1 MAKERRLLKFSIS
14 AVTFILLEVAA
25 LAMLSR
31 SGDLQHMWIARTGYR
46 VRTAAWS
53 SSETIRSYFMLHG
66 LNEGLAAE
74 NIALTEEVQHL
85 RHQLRVGMADSVNSR
100 VPLSDG
106 FRNIPAMV
114 CKISRNSQ
122 HNYIILDKGSEDGVV
137 PQSGIVTSDGVV
149 GIIDA
154 VDRHFS
160 YGISFMN
167 TNMSVSARIG
177 SEGAVGPLSWDGVS
191 SRGAVLKQIPLQ
203 YHYSPGDTVWT
214 SGHSQLY
221 PADIP
226 LGTAGES
233 KVVNG
238 SVNEISVKLF
248 EDFNSLRYVTIVCAE
263 YVDEIGYLEN
273 LEEHNE

>member
-1 MAKERRLLKFSIS
+1 MAKERRLLKFSIN

-85 RHQLRVGMADSVNSR
+85 RHQLRVCMADSVNSR

>member
-1 MAKERRLLKFSIS
+1 MAKERRLLKFSIN

-66 LNEGLAAE
+66 LNERLAAE

>member
-31 SGDLQHMWIARTGYR
+31 SGDLQHLWIARTGFR
-46 VRTAAWS
+46 IRTAAWS
-53 SSETIRSYFMLHG
+53 GSETVRRYFRLHEENDVLSVENVA
-66 LNEGLAAE
+66 LN
-74 NIALTEEVQHL
+74 TELMRL
-85 RHQLRVGMADSVNSR
+85 RRRLREAKADSVSTY
-100 VPLSDG
+100 VPVSDG
-106 FRNIPAMV
+106 YHNIPAMV

-154 VDRHFS
+154 VDRHYS

-177 SEGAVGPLSWDGVS
+177 SEGAVGPLSWDGVG
-191 SRGAVLKQIPLQ
+191 SRGAVLRQIPLQ
-203 YHYSPGDTVWT
+203 FRYSPGDTVWT

-226 LGTAGES
+226 LGIAGES

-238 SVNEISVKLF
+238 SVNEISVSLF
-248 EDFNSLRYVTIVCAE
+248 EDFSSLRYVTIVCAE

-273 LEEHNE
+273 LEEQHD

>member
-25 LAMLSR
+25 LAMLNR

-46 VRTAAWS
+46 IRTAAWS
-53 SSETIRSYFMLHG
+53 SSETIRSYFMLQG
-66 LNEGLAAE
+66 ANEKLAAE
-74 NIALTEEVQHL
+74 NIALNNELLHL
-85 RHQLRVGMADSVNSR
+85 RNRIRVNKADSISTY
-100 VPLSDG
+100 VPVSDG
-106 FRNIPAMV
+106 FRKIPAMV

-122 HNYIILDKGSEDGVV
+122 HSYIILDKGSEDGVI

-203 YHYSPGDTVWT
+203 YRYSPGDTIWT

-226 LGTAGES
+226 LGIAGES

-248 EDFNSLRYVTIVCAE
+248 EDFNALRYVTIVCAE

-273 LEEHNE
+273 LEEHHE

>member
-1 MAKERRLLKFSIS
+1 MAKERRLLTFSIS

-46 VRTAAWS
+46 FRTAAWS
-53 SSETIRSYFMLHG
+53 SSETVRNYFMLHG
-66 LNEGLAAE
+66 ANEELAAE
-74 NIALTEEVQHL
+74 NMALNEELLRL
-85 RHQLRVGMADSVNSR
+85 RHQLRVNKADSAS
-100 VPLSDG
+100 VPVPVSNG

-137 PQSGIVTSDGVV
+137 PQSGIVTANGVV

-177 SEGAVGPLSWDGVS
+177 GEGAVGPLSWDGAGN
-191 SRGAVLKQIPLQ
+191 RGAVLKQIPLQ
-203 YHYSPGDTVWT
+203 YHYSPGDTIWT

-226 LGTAGES
+226 LGIAGDS

-238 SVNEISVKLF
+238 SVNEISVQLF
-248 EDFNSLRYVTIVCAE
+248 EDFRSLRYVTIVCSEYAE
-263 YVDEIGYLEN
+263 EIDYLEN
-273 LEEHNE
+273 LEENHE